1 MARLNIYELT
11 CLDEQALHRN
21 VSHALQRGE
30 NRITETNVVDITS
43 ATLATVLDCAY
54 PDTHDDHYWDYE
66 PEDLHEDVLTVLNLT
81 IDKPDTLDLSMLQW
95 PHTRL
100 WWPRINLSY
109 RRDDSTIAG
118 TNTTLRTI
126 IAMRLWHLGMLT
138 IPATYFKD
146 HFYDDELANIIL
158 SEARHHSNSSET
170 VVVSREYIA
179 AARKRWSDVESSA
192 VTLGDLTEVSDT
204 VTLAVTAEINQL
216 PISS

>member
-1 MARLNIYELT
+1 MSHPSIYHLT
-11 CLDEQALHRN
+11 YLDEQALYRN

-43 ATLATVLDCAY
+43 ATLATVLGCAY

-81 IDKPDTLDLSMLQW
+81 IDKPDTLDRSMLQW
-95 PHTRL
+95 PHARL
-100 WWPRINLSY
+100 WWPRVNFTY
-109 RRDDSTIAG
+109 HRDNSVITG

-126 IAMRLWHLGMLT
+126 IAMRLWHMGMLT
-138 IPATYFKD
+138 IPAEYFED
-146 HFYDDELANIIL
+146 HFYDDEFTSLIL
-158 SEARHHSNSSET
+158 SEARARSGSNEAT
-170 VVVSREYIA
+170 VHRDHIA
-179 AARKRWSDVESSA
+179 DACERWSDVESIA
-192 VTLGDLTEVSDT
+192 ITLDKLTEVSNT